1 MTKRPE
7 HEGLGGPAQND
18 LVVEAY
24 FSLHQAQ
31 LADVRVN
38 KANLYREIG
47 EQIGRKEGYVEM
59 KMQNISAVLDKL
71 GIEWAR
77 GLKPLPNFETVL
89 VEAVQRYLDQHPNVA
104 FAHPGTTPPLSG
116 LVETSPPPLLSAKP
130 IDPKL
135 ERIAR
140 RYNQAERDFQN
151 RATGSLGEEFI
162 FNNERDRLSKAGRS
176 DLADRVEWTA
186 REKGDGVGYD
196 IRSFNHEGHDR
207 LIEVKT
213 TTGGDRTPFFI
224 TKTEYDVA
232 HQNPETW
239 RLVRLFNLGKEPSFF
254 RLRPPLLGNLHL
266 VVDTWR
272 ADFG

>member
-1 MTKRPE
+1 MTNQQGVA
-7 HEGLGGPAQND
+7 GLSGPAQND

-24 FSLHQAQ
+24 FSLHEAQ
-31 LADVRVN
+31 LSNVRVN

-47 EQIGRKEGYVEM
+47 DRIGRKEGYVEM

-71 GIEWAR
+71 GFDWAR

-89 VEAVQRYLDQHPNVA
+89 VEAVQRYLDQHPRVA
-104 FAHPGTTPPLSG
+104 FAPPDTAVPFTG
-116 LVETSPPPLLSAKP
+116 LVETAPPPLLPAKP
-130 IDPKL
+130 LDPKL

-151 RATGSLGEEFI
+151 RVTGAAGEEFI
-162 FNNERDRLSKAGRS
+162 FNHERERLSKAGRS
-176 DLADRVEWTA
+176 DLASRVEWTA
-186 REKGDGVGYD
+186 RDKGDGVGYD
-196 IRSFNHEGHDR
+196 IRSFNCTGEDR
-207 LIEVKT
+207 LIEVKA
-213 TTGGDRTPFFI
+213 TTGGERTPFFI

-254 RLRPPLLGNLHL
+254 RLRPPLIGCLNLA
-266 VVDTWR
+266 VDTWR